1 MVKLPKKEPRKWHD
15 VDLLKQAGK
24 LMAALLLAALLAA
37 EILAAVLAAHPVLE
51 LRRSV
56 W

>member
-1 MVKLPKKEPRKWHD
+1 MVKLPKGKPKWQD
-15 VDLLKQAGK
+15 VDLLKAAGK
-24 LMAALLLAALLAA
+24 LIAVLLLAALLAA